1 MASAYI
7 IVDTLITNDEEMEKY
22 KLLAKPLVESFGG
35 EYLARGGQLV
45 VKGEQLWSPTRLVL
59 LRFPSM
65 AQAQTFYDSP
75 EYQKILPL
83 SQSCTQRTLVM
94 FEGL

>member
-1 MASAYI
+1 MPCAYI
-7 IVDTLITNDEEMEKY
+7 VVDTLITNDEEMENY

-45 VKGEQLWSPTRLVL
+45 VKENQLWSPTRLVL

-65 AQAQTFYDSP
+65 AQAQTFYESP
-75 EYQKILPL
+75 EYQKILPI
-83 SQSCTQRTLVM
+83 SQSCTKRTLVM
-94 FEGL
+94 LEGL

>member
-1 MASAYI
+1 MPAAYI

-22 KLLAKPLVESFGG
+22 KLLAKPLVEGFGG

-45 VKGEQLWSPTRLVL
+45 VKENQLWSPTRLVL

-75 EYQKILPL
+75 EYQQILPISL
-83 SQSCTQRTLVM
+83 RCAQRTLVM
-94 FEGL
+94 LEGL

>member
-1 MASAYI
+1 MPCAYI
-7 IVDTLITNDEEMEKY
+7 IVDTLITNDEEMEHY

-45 VKGEQLWSPTRLVL
+45 VKENQLWSPTRLVL

-75 EYQKILPL
+75 EYQKILPISL
-83 SQSCTQRTLVM
+83 NCTQRTLVIV
-94 FEGL
+94 EGL

>member
-1 MASAYI
+1 MPCAYI
-7 IVDTLITNDEEMEKY
+7 IVDTLITNGEEMENY

-35 EYLARGGQLV
+35 EYLARGGELV
-45 VKGEQLWSPTRLVL
+45 VKEKQLWSPTRLVL

-75 EYQKILPL
+75 EYQKILPI
-83 SQSCTQRTLVM
+83 SQSCAKRTLVM
-94 FEGL
+94 LEGL

>member
-1 MASAYI
+1 MPAAYI

-35 EYLARGGQLV
+35 EYLARGGPLV
-45 VKGEQLWSPTRLVL
+45 VKENQLWSPTRLVL

-75 EYQKILPL
+75 AYQHILPL

>member
-1 MASAYI
+1 MPCAYI
-7 IVDTLITNDEEMEKY
+7 IVDTLITNDEEMEHY
-22 KLLAKPLVESFGG
+22 KLLAKPLVEIFGG

-45 VKGEQLWSPTRLVL
+45 VKENHLWSPTRLVL

-75 EYQKILPL
+75 EYQKILPI
-83 SQSCTQRTLVM
+83 SQSCAQRTLVLL
-94 FEGL
+94 EGL

>member
-1 MASAYI
+1 MPSAYI

-45 VKGEQLWSPTRLVL
+45 VKESQLWSPTRLVL

-65 AQAQTFYDSP
+65 AQAQTLYDSP
-75 EYQKILPL
+75 ADQQILPISL
-83 SQSCTQRTLVM
+83 GCTQRTLVM
-94 FEGL
+94 LEGL

>member
-1 MASAYI
+1 MSAAYI

-45 VKGEQLWSPTRLVL
+45 VKENQLWSPTRLVL

-75 EYQKILPL
+75 AYQQILPI
-83 SQSCTQRTLVM
+83 SQSCAQRTLVM
-94 FEGL
+94 LEGI

>member
-1 MASAYI
+1 MPCAYI
-7 IVDTLITNDEEMEKY
+7 VVDTLITNDEEMENY

-45 VKGEQLWSPTRLVL
+45 VKENQLWSPTRLVL

-75 EYQKILPL
+75 EYQKILPI

-94 FEGL
+94 LEGL

>member
-1 MASAYI
+1 MPCAYI
-7 IVDTLITNDEEMEKY
+7 IVDTLITNDEEMEHY

-45 VKGEQLWSPTRLVL
+45 VKENHLWSPTRLVL

-75 EYQKILPL
+75 EYQKILPI

-94 FEGL
+94 LEGL

>member
-1 MASAYI
+1 MPCAYI
-7 IVDTLITNDEEMEKY
+7 VVDTLITNDEEMENY

-45 VKGEQLWSPTRLVL
+45 VKENQLWSPTRLVL

-65 AQAQTFYDSP
+65 AQAKTFYESP
-75 EYQKILPL
+75 EYQKILPI
-83 SQSCTQRTLVM
+83 SQSCANRTLVM
-94 FEGL
+94 LEGL

>member
-1 MASAYI
+1 MPCAYI
-7 IVDTLITNDEEMEKY
+7 IVDTLITNDEEMENY

-35 EYLARGGQLV
+35 EYLARGGELV
-45 VKGEQLWSPTRLVL
+45 VKENQLWSPTRLVL

-75 EYQKILPL
+75 EYQKILPISL
-83 SQSCTQRTLVM
+83 HCTQRTLVM
-94 FEGL
+94 VEGL

>member
-1 MASAYI
+1 MPCAYI
-7 IVDTLITNDEEMEKY
+7 IVDTLITNDEEMEHY

-45 VKGEQLWSPTRLVL
+45 VKENQLWSPTRLVL

-75 EYQKILPL
+75 EYKKILPI
-83 SQSCTQRTLVM
+83 SQSCAKRTLVM
-94 FEGL
+94 LEGL

>member
-1 MASAYI
+1 MPCAYI
-7 IVDTLITNDEEMEKY
+7 IVDTLITNDEEMEHY

-35 EYLARGGQLV
+35 KYLARGGQLV
-45 VKGEQLWSPTRLVL
+45 VKENHLWSPTRLVL

-75 EYQKILPL
+75 EYQKILPI
-83 SQSCTQRTLVM
+83 SQSCAQRTLVLL
-94 FEGL
+94 EGL

>member
-1 MASAYI
+1 MPAAYI

-22 KLLAKPLVESFGG
+22 KLLAKPLVEIFGG

-45 VKGEQLWSPTRLVL
+45 VKESQLWSPTRLVL

-75 EYQKILPL
+75 EYQQILPISL
-83 SQSCTQRTLVM
+83 SCTQRTLVM

>member
-1 MASAYI
+1 MPCAYI
-7 IVDTLITNDEEMEKY
+7 VVDTVITNDEEMENY

-45 VKGEQLWSPTRLVL
+45 VKENQLWSPTRLVL

-75 EYQKILPL
+75 AYQKILPI
-83 SQSCTQRTLVM
+83 SQSCAQRTLVM
-94 FEGL
+94 LEGL